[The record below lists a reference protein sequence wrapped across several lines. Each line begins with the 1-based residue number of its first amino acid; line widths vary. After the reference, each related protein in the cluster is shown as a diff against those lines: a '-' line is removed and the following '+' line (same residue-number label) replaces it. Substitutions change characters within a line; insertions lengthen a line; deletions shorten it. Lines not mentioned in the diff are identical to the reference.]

1 MNEGFDQAAVMA
13 EIDNIR
19 EGGGS
24 VASKESSIETLAAQ
38 YGWSPDGEKSAE
50 EFIKVAMD
58 KFPDQSKKIKQLFRT
73 VEEMKTHMS
82 KAEKAAY
89 ERAKTELD
97 AQRRQAIQQGDVDL
111 VEELDRAREALPA
124 QMEEPLHPAI
134 ADFEERHKSW
144 LEGTSYEEM
153 KMQQWIQDHG
163 AILGKKRLP
172 VDEHM
177 AVLEDHLK
185 KEFPNYFKA
194 DDADDD
200 EDVVA
205 PVAAARESSTAKPA
219 SKNKKYSFNDLSAAQ
234 KQIARDFEAV
244 GFMKIDDYI
253 KNLIAHGELK

>member
-13 EIDNIR
+13 EIDSIK
-19 EGGGS
+19 EGSGS
-24 VASKESSIETLAAQ
+24 AAHKESSIEALAAQ

-50 EFIKVAMD
+50 DFIKVAMD

-82 KAEKAAY
+82 KAEKVAY

-97 AQRRQAIQQGDVDL
+97 AQRRQAIKQGDVDL
-111 VEELDRAREALPA
+111 VEELDRARDALPA
-124 QMEEPLHPAI
+124 TMEEPLHPAI
-134 ADFEERHKSW
+134 ADFEERHRDW
-144 LEGTSYEEM
+144 LDGTSYEEM
-153 KMQQWIQDHG
+153 KMQQWVQDHG

-185 KEFPNYFKA
+185 KEFPKYFKIEEE
-194 DDADDD
+194 DDI
-200 EDVVA
+200 VS
-205 PVAAARESSTAKPA
+205 PVATARETSTAKA
-219 SKNKKYSFNDLSAAQ
+219 SSKNKKYSFNDLSAEQ
-234 KQIARDFEAV
+234 KQIARDFESV